1 MTSVKIIKGVFG
13 WKSNKGY
20 KLVRAG
26 DPPINVDD
34 VLAKRLV
41 ERAKVAEYVPVKEAP
56 MSEETTI
63 NNENSKTFVSDEF
76 ETMNP
81 QNLRAV
87 GKEYGL
93 TFPVGITKSEMINAI
108 RNAVGQSENNFDDD
122 TDNSSEEIIENN
134 SDEVPTF
141 DAAEA
146 VQ

>member
-1 MTSVKIIKGVFG
+1 MTSVKIIKGVFN
-13 WKSNKGY
+13 WKNNKGY

-34 VLAKRLV
+34 ALAKRLV
-41 ERAKVAEYVPVKEAP
+41 ERAKVAEYAEVKEVP
-56 MSEETTI
+56 
-63 NNENSKTFVSDEF
+63 VSDEF
-76 ETMNP
+76 EKMNP

-108 RNAVGQSENNFDDD
+108 RNAAGQSENNFDDD

-146 VQ
+146 VK